1 MFKGFSKEERKV
13 IIGISLISVIRMLGL
28 FLLLPVLAPHA
39 KSMEGS
45 TPILVGLA
53 VGIYGFTQAIF
64 QIPLGHLSDK
74 YGRKIIIGIGLIV
87 YAIGS
92 FIGAWAKDILLLII
106 GRAVQGMGAISSTA
120 VALAADLTKEETRTR
135 AFALIGSTIGLA
147 FGVSLTIAPLLAGRF
162 GVPFIFLTTGLL
174 SLLALVYLILQ
185 IPEPEKHYDSS
196 KTSIRNLGSL
206 IKDRRLLILYLSTML
221 ERILLVCMFVVM
233 PIELIEKYNM
243 PKGKHWEIYLPA
255 ILISVIVMVAF
266 TIWAEKKKKLK
277 EAVIIGIGV
286 FSFSV
291 LPYLFEKTLIS
302 AVITIILFL
311 VGFHLLEPI
320 LPSLLSKFS
329 PQHVRGLSTGIYNTS
344 QFTGAFIGSIVGGLA
359 LKYGIGLMLIT
370 NIAIGI
376 LWMILVFVFL
386 ENKL

>member
-1 MFKGFSKEERKV
+1 
-13 IIGISLISVIRMLGL
+13 
-28 FLLLPVLAPHA
+28 
-39 KSMEGS
+39 
-45 TPILVGLA
+45 
-53 VGIYGFTQAIF
+53 
-64 QIPLGHLSDK
+64 
-74 YGRKIIIGIGLIV
+74 
-87 YAIGS
+87 
-92 FIGAWAKDILLLII
+92 
-106 GRAVQGMGAISSTA
+106 
-120 VALAADLTKEETRTR
+120 
-135 AFALIGSTIGLA
+135 
-147 FGVSLTIAPLLAGRF
+147 
-162 GVPFIFLTTGLL
+162 
-174 SLLALVYLILQ
+174 
-185 IPEPEKHYDSS
+185 
-196 KTSIRNLGSL
+196 
-206 IKDRRLLILYLSTML
+206 ML

-344 QFTGAFIGSIVGGLA
+344 QLGGLA